1 MSSTPIQDPAA
12 EELSSGSGQ
21 TFPCRTLQPTSDPSA
36 SKRLCFYKSGDYKFS
51 GHRMVINAR
60 TFKTF
65 DALLDTLSNKVPL
78 PFGVRT
84 ITTPRGIH
92 LVKGLDD
99 FHDGGSYVCSDQK
112 RVKPLNL
119 AEVNRRQ
126 VPWNTTRPLSTG
138 RRRRIQLGQFG
149 RRKELPNRPA
159 KVTDRVTLRTPK
171 RLVVIKNKAP
181 TVKRIIVLQRRIAPT
196 FDALLDYLSQI
207 LQFPVLKLFSTDGR
221 RVDGLAA
228 LILCSGV
235 VVAAGNEPFRL
246 GNYSFNRGGQTA
258 QALYM
263 ENVDPSV
270 LQPRTH
276 NNKSFSSGRGSRNFS
291 LSSERYVI
299 NQINKSRDGSMNS
312 RLHHHNGSFDTE
324 VNQRGRGENEHHAC
338 IIPHDDD
345 IEKSFRVNQDGSM
358 TVEMKVRLTIKE
370 EEMLHWTTTLSR
382 HCLSKRKVC
391 ASISESAHSS
401 PDSNNGVAKDSSSIS
416 EGDSKEENHV
426 NGAGRGVC
434 FTDKHVYYNSKA
446 LGRAK
451 TIKRAPTPGPRHVKK
466 TASVESVKMVTE
478 SGIQESRLGHYSY
491 MEKTADGETT
501 EGYCVVRHS
510 SSSSNRPI
518 PKPRKTAS
526 AGKGNKGSHSSIRSS
541 GVAEV
546 LQIQNNGMEVTETVM
561 HIYESQGC
569 YNNYSANEEYSAD
582 GAPLHGSTSGPNSK
596 PSTGPSGPRSSSND
610 CDIDFSR
617 QPPTADSLRL
627 KEEMLSLSSEPISPT
642 QEIMSNLPTVTEDD
656 AQTATNSGIEDTVKR
671 DKTPKSEKNKK
682 MTKPAVNHHKSST
695 SKSSK
700 NSTDKLSSVGKK
712 SLGSSESAK
721 SVHKRKEAENK
732 EEKLPSKKTIK
743 VENKPRKSSALLDKT
758 ESVKITPPKR
768 QSLNKVA
775 ARDNGHNVNTP
786 SGRPQMK
793 KNISDILQPKRALPQ
808 SKKAMSKPKSMT
820 ENKMSPP
827 KKSLETSESV
837 SMPSLNPTPSEI
849 HQYVENWLE
858 TVSQEQAPYTE
869 AIPEGSEPPSTVVFQ
884 IGGGAESD
892 EKNGHQNDL
901 AEYYPMSGDNVK
913 KSASCLMV
921 PLYNGE
927 PEASLLHSVSMPSVR
942 VDPAHQYN
950 QLRAHKSAEAIGPT
964 GCESTST
971 TSNNLTPEEN
981 MKPVLRQLCSSI
993 QNIRRAS
1000 DTNKTYNL
1008 EKSNSLP
1015 DFSTQVASVF
1025 GSSCKAFLSFLSVM
1039 TLRDDLT
1046 GSAPKVNDQSRS
1058 TSEAMLM
1065 MQSLMKISAIE
1076 DKEELSASLTNLQ
1089 SSTSSQ
1095 FRERWKDFQTLRER
1109 LESEP
1114 LSSKVSETEFALD
1127 LDSEGGDVFEDQHL
1141 TLDELMEELNM
1152 PQDLRSE
1159 ICSTIHQARSFY
1171 PPEESTMVEPEGNQ
1185 SDSEEDLE
1193 KFVDESN
1200 DEAKST
1206 DPDDTCVEEN
1216 FAERKMDND
1225 DRDRKSDQEAD
1236 EVQEMVSDL
1245 KESEVSQTEQDE
1257 ALKDEKD
1264 EDQVEED
1271 REDKKAG
1278 EDGEMNETNDDGIEE
1293 AAMEDV
1299 EGQKAEI
1306 GSVEESVEKE
1316 KEGTE
1321 GEMTGDEDE
1330 EEEKLEEGGEG
1341 VVEETVEG
1349 LLDEEDQEE
1358 REYNSV
1364 EETREREGV
1373 DETEEE
1379 ERGGTDGVEEEA
1391 DEEESCDEG
1400 KQVEAEEEEEDLKE
1414 TDGNIDEEQ
1423 EEEEKEEIEGQ
1434 EVTEYYVEEELEKVI
1449 EETEQEEEV
1458 ENILDIEEEVT
1469 VVSEDFDEEADKVRE
1484 EKDEEE
1490 EVDIITEE
1498 ADEEEDNEEE
1508 DEDEEEEK
1516 ESNLVYRESDEEEE
1530 EDDDAEVEEERVISN
1545 ESVEENEVQEFE
1557 TEEEREDDK
1566 ENEGSDQVEKQ
1577 ESKEEVEEGDVSE
1590 DADSVEDGNSSNL
1603 LEEASYLQQSSHKQA
1618 NAECNSESPTKYS
1631 SEGQCEFT
1639 KGSGTEN
1646 ELETDEG
1653 GERRDENSLGLIH
1666 PVEISQELL
1675 DFVNSALQSSSL
1687 TFSYDARGNIR
1698 IEPDYARVVQTMP
1711 TRFPNRRKDSY
1722 GLKRLPSPNTSD
1734 LSDYRPETSESGGYK
1749 TQESVDIVTESEEEA
1764 SERSSPAL
1772 TPENDSLSLA
1782 GTAEVLQSTKIKSEE
1797 SFSSNHSGTKASKE
1811 DLSYFSAASSLKADA
1826 EAAPEAAQPDS
1837 CSSEKDTG
1845 DGVLIDQG
1853 RWLLKE
1859 NHLIRKSPP
1868 VALGMYGNMDS
1879 TSSDTG
1885 QENAGEDS
1893 PVHHKTQ
1900 PNALV
1905 DISSSELEDMA
1916 KPPTPKCTYFNM
1928 PHGSDSDPFLDN
1940 SSVHSVKKESSSGM
1954 GRSFRVSPIIDTS
1967 KTWPNKIG
1975 SLSSFTSVE
1984 FRLPDGKIHPEGEAP
1999 AVTQPRRTS
2008 SGGGRALQAQNSPET
2023 LLVRCGQ
2030 FCPIL

>member
-1 MSSTPIQDPAA
+1 MSNTPIQDPAA
-12 EELSSGSGQ
+12 EELSSGSDQ
-21 TFPCRTLQPTSDPSA
+21 TLPCPPLQPTSDPSA

-65 DALLDTLSNKVPL
+65 DALLDALSKKVPL

-92 LVKGLDD
+92 LVKGLDE

-138 RRRRIQLGQFG
+138 RRRRLQFGQFG
-149 RRKELPNRPA
+149 RRKELANRPA

-171 RLVVIKNKAP
+171 RLVVIKNKDP
-181 TVKRIIVLQRRIAPT
+181 TVKCTIMLQRRTAPT

-207 LQFPVLKLFSTDGR
+207 LKFPVLKLFSTDSR

-246 GNYSFNRGGQTA
+246 GNYSFNRTGQTA

-263 ENVDPSV
+263 ENLDPSM
-270 LQPRTH
+270 LQPSTH

-299 NQINKSRDGSMNS
+299 NQINRSRDGSMNS
-312 RLHHHNGSFDTE
+312 LHHHNESFDTE
-324 VNQRGRGENEHHAC
+324 VNQRGRGENEHHPC
-338 IIPHDDD
+338 ILPQDDD

-382 HCLSKRKVC
+382 HCLSKRTVC
-391 ASISESAHSS
+391 ASISESANSS

-416 EGDSKEENHV
+416 EGDSKEENHP
-426 NGAGRGVC
+426 NGAGKGVC
-434 FTDKHVYYNSKA
+434 FNDKHVYKNYNSKA
-446 LGRAK
+446 LGRVK
-451 TIKRAPTPGPRHVKK
+451 TIKRTPTPGPRHVKK

-510 SSSSNRPI
+510 SSSSSRPI

-569 YNNYSANEEYSAD
+569 YDNYFANEEYSAD

-627 KEEMLSLSSEPISPT
+627 REEMLSLSSEPISPT
-642 QEIMSNLPTVTEDD
+642 HEITNNLPTVTEDD
-656 AQTATNSGIEDTVKR
+656 AQTATDSRIEDTVKR

-682 MTKPAVNHHKSST
+682 RTKPAVNHKSST

-700 NSTDKLSSVGKK
+700 NSTDKLSSNTSVGKK

-721 SVHKRKEAENK
+721 SGHKSKEAENK
-732 EEKLPSKKTIK
+732 EEKLQSKKTIK
-743 VENKPRKSSALLDKT
+743 VEKKPRKSSALLDKT
-758 ESVKITPPKR
+758 ENVKITPPKR
-768 QSLNKVA
+768 QSMNKVA

-793 KNISDILQPKRALPQ
+793 KNISDILQPKKALLQ
-808 SKKAMSKPKSMT
+808 SKKTMSKPKSMT
-820 ENKMSPP
+820 ENRMSSP
-827 KKSLETSESV
+827 KKSLEASESV

-858 TVSQEQAPYTE
+858 TVGQEQAPYTE
-869 AIPEGSEPPSTVVFQ
+869 AIPEDSEPPSTVVFQ
-884 IGGGAESD
+884 IGGGSESD
-892 EKNGHQNDL
+892 EKDGHQNNS
-901 AEYYPMSGDNVK
+901 AEYYPLSGDNIK

-921 PLYNGE
+921 PLYKGE
-927 PEASLLHSVSMPSVR
+927 PETSLLHSVSMPSVR
-942 VDPAHQYN
+942 VDPAHQDN

-971 TSNNLTPEEN
+971 TSNILTPKE
-981 MKPVLRQLCSSI
+981 KITPVLRQLCSSI

-1000 DTNKTYNL
+1000 DTNTTYNL

-1046 GSAPKVNDQSRS
+1046 GSAPSVCDQSRS

-1065 MQSLMKISAIE
+1065 MQSLMKISAID
-1076 DKEELSASLTNLQ
+1076 DKEELRASLTNLQ

-1095 FRERWKDFQTLRER
+1095 FRERWKDFQILRER

-1114 LSSKVSETEFALD
+1114 LSPKVSETEFALD
-1127 LDSEGGDVFEDQHL
+1127 LDSEGGDIFEDQHL

-1159 ICSTIHQARSFY
+1159 ISSTIHQTRSFY
-1171 PPEESTMVEPEGNQ
+1171 PAEESTMVETEKNQ

-1225 DRDRKSDQEAD
+1225 DGDRKSDQEAD
-1236 EVQEMVSDL
+1236 EVQEMGND
-1245 KESEVSQTEQDE
+1245 SEVSQTEQDE
-1257 ALKDEKD
+1257 ALKDEED

-1271 REDKKAG
+1271 REDEKAG
-1278 EDGEMNETNDDGIEE
+1278 EDGETNETNDDGKEE

-1299 EGQKAEI
+1299 EGQKAEK

-1321 GEMTGDEDE
+1321 EEMTADE
-1330 EEEKLEEGGEG
+1330 EEEGEKLEEGGEE

-1349 LLDEEDQEE
+1349 LLDEDDPEE

-1364 EETREREGV
+1364 EETEEREGL

-1391 DEEESCDEG
+1391 DEEESWDEG
-1400 KQVEAEEEEEDLKE
+1400 K
-1414 TDGNIDEEQ
+1414 Q

-1434 EVTEYYVEEELEKVI
+1434 TVTEYDVEEELEKVI
-1449 EETEQEEEV
+1449 EETEEEEEV
-1458 ENILDIEEEVT
+1458 ENIFDIEEEVD
-1469 VVSEDFDEEADKVRE
+1469 VVSEDSDEEADKVKE
-1484 EKDEEE
+1484 MKDEEE
-1490 EVDIITEE
+1490 EVDNVTEVV
-1498 ADEEEDNEEE
+1498 
-1508 DEDEEEEK
+1508 DEEEE
-1516 ESNLVYRESDEEEE
+1516 EEEVDNVTEQVDEEEE
-1530 EDDDAEVEEERVISN
+1530 EEVEVVCRESNEEEGEDDDAEVERTEEERVITD

-1577 ESKEEVEEGDVSE
+1577 ESKEEVEEEDVSE
-1590 DADSVEDGNSSNL
+1590 DTDNFEDDNGCKNL
-1603 LEEASYLQQSSHKQA
+1603 LEEASYLQQSSHEEA

-1631 SEGQCEFT
+1631 SEGQCEYA
-1639 KGSGTEN
+1639 KGSGTDN

-1653 GERRDENSLGLIH
+1653 GERHEENSIGMIH

-1711 TRFPNRRKDSY
+1711 TLFPNRRKDSSY

-1734 LSDYRPETSESGGYK
+1734 LSDYRPDTSESGGYK
-1749 TQESVDIVTESEEEA
+1749 TQESVDIVTESGEEA

-1772 TPENDSLSLA
+1772 TPENDLLSLA
-1782 GTAEVLQSTKIKSEE
+1782 SNAEVLQSSRIKSEE
-1797 SFSSNHSGTKASKE
+1797 SFSSNDSGTKASKE

-1826 EAAPEAAQPDS
+1826 EAAPEAAQPVS
-1837 CSSEKDTG
+1837 FSSEKDTG

-1879 TSSDTG
+1879 SSTDTG
-1885 QENAGEDS
+1885 QENVGEDS
-1893 PVHHKTQ
+1893 PLHHKTQ
-1900 PNALV
+1900 PNPLV

-1916 KPPTPKCTYFNM
+1916 KPPTPKCTYYNM

-1940 SSVHSVKKESSSGM
+1940 SSVHSVKRDTSSGM
-1954 GRSFRVSPIIDTS
+1954 GRSFRVSPSIDTS
-1967 KTWPNKIG
+1967 KTRPNKIG

-1999 AVTQPRRTS
+1999 AVAQPRRTS
-2008 SGGGRALQAQNSPET
+2008 SGGGSALQAQNSPET

-2030 FCPIL
+2030 YCPIL

>member
-1 MSSTPIQDPAA
+1 
-12 EELSSGSGQ
+12 
-21 TFPCRTLQPTSDPSA
+21 
-36 SKRLCFYKSGDYKFS
+36 
-51 GHRMVINAR
+51 
-60 TFKTF
+60 
-65 DALLDTLSNKVPL
+65 
-78 PFGVRT
+78 
-84 ITTPRGIH
+84 
-92 LVKGLDD
+92 
-99 FHDGGSYVCSDQK
+99 
-112 RVKPLNL
+112 
-119 AEVNRRQ
+119 
-126 VPWNTTRPLSTG
+126 
-138 RRRRIQLGQFG
+138 
-149 RRKELPNRPA
+149 
-159 KVTDRVTLRTPK
+159 
-171 RLVVIKNKAP
+171 
-181 TVKRIIVLQRRIAPT
+181 
-196 FDALLDYLSQI
+196 
-207 LQFPVLKLFSTDGR
+207 
-221 RVDGLAA
+221 
-228 LILCSGV
+228 
-235 VVAAGNEPFRL
+235 
-246 GNYSFNRGGQTA
+246 
-258 QALYM
+258 
-263 ENVDPSV
+263 
-270 LQPRTH
+270 
-276 NNKSFSSGRGSRNFS
+276 
-291 LSSERYVI
+291 
-299 NQINKSRDGSMNS
+299 MNH
-312 RLHHHNGSFDTE
+312 LHHHNESFDTE
-324 VNQRGRGENEHHAC
+324 VSQRGRGENEHHPC
-338 IIPHDDD
+338 ILPQDDD

-382 HCLSKRKVC
+382 HCLSKRTVC
-391 ASISESAHSS
+391 ASISESANSS
-401 PDSNNGVAKDSSSIS
+401 PDSNNAIAKDSSSIS
-416 EGDSKEENHV
+416 EGDSKEENHP
-426 NGAGRGVC
+426 NGAGKGVC
-434 FTDKHVYYNSKA
+434 FNDKHVFKNYSSKA

-451 TIKRAPTPGPRHVKK
+451 TIKRTPTPGPRHIKK

-491 MEKTADGETT
+491 MEKRADGETT

-510 SSSSNRPI
+510 SSSSSRPI

-569 YNNYSANEEYSAD
+569 YDNYFANEEYSAD

-627 KEEMLSLSSEPISPT
+627 REEMLSLSSEPISPT
-642 QEIMSNLPTVTEDD
+642 PEITNNLPTVTEDD
-656 AQTATNSGIEDTVKR
+656 AQTAADSRVEETVKT

-682 MTKPAVNHHKSST
+682 RTKPAVNHKSST

-700 NSTDKLSSVGKK
+700 NSTDKLSSNTSVGKK
-712 SLGSSESAK
+712 SLGSLESAK
-721 SVHKRKEAENK
+721 SVHKSKEAENK
-732 EEKLPSKKTIK
+732 EEKLRSKKTIK
-743 VENKPRKSSALLDKT
+743 VEKKPRKSSALLDKT

-768 QSLNKVA
+768 QSTNKVA
-775 ARDNGHNVNTP
+775 ARDNGHNINTP

-793 KNISDILQPKRALPQ
+793 KNISDILQPKKALLQ
-808 SKKAMSKPKSMT
+808 SKKTTSKPKSMT
-820 ENKMSPP
+820 QNRTTSPR
-827 KKSLETSESV
+827 KSLEASQSV

-858 TVSQEQAPYTE
+858 TVGQEQAPYTE
-869 AIPEGSEPPSTVVFQ
+869 AIPEDSEPPSTVVFQ

-892 EKNGHQNDL
+892 EKDGHQNNS
-901 AEYYPMSGDNVK
+901 AECFPLSGDNVN

-921 PLYNGE
+921 PLYKGE
-927 PEASLLHSVSMPSVR
+927 PETSLLHSVSMPSVM
-942 VDPAHQYN
+942 DPAHQDN
-950 QLRAHKSAEAIGPT
+950 QLRAHKSEEAIDPT

-971 TSNNLTPEEN
+971 TSNILTPKGEIT
-981 MKPVLRQLCSSI
+981 PALRQLCSSI

-1000 DTNKTYNL
+1000 DTNTTYNL

-1039 TLRDDLT
+1039 TLRGDLT
-1046 GSAPKVNDQSRS
+1046 GSAPSVCDQSRS

-1065 MQSLMKISAIE
+1065 MQSLMKISTIE
-1076 DKEELSASLTNLQ
+1076 DKEELRASLTNLQ

-1095 FRERWKDFQTLRER
+1095 LRERWKDFQILRER

-1114 LSSKVSETEFALD
+1114 LSPKASETEFALD
-1127 LDSEGGDVFEDQHL
+1127 VDSEGGDISEDQHL
-1141 TLDELMEELNM
+1141 TLDELMDELNM

-1159 ICSTIHQARSFY
+1159 ISSTIHQTRSFY
-1171 PPEESTMVEPEGNQ
+1171 PLEESAMVETERNQ
-1185 SDSEEDLE
+1185 SNSEEDLE

-1200 DEAKST
+1200 DEAKSA
-1206 DPDDTCVEEN
+1206 DPDDTCVQEN

-1236 EVQEMVSDL
+1236 EVQEMGSDVNDL
-1245 KESEVSQTEQDE
+1245 EVSQTEQDE
-1257 ALKDEKD
+1257 AVKDEED

-1271 REDKKAG
+1271 REDKKSG
-1278 EDGEMNETNDDGIEE
+1278 EVGEMNETNDDGKEE

-1299 EGQKAEI
+1299 EGQKAEK

-1321 GEMTGDEDE
+1321 EEMTAE
-1330 EEEKLEEGGEG
+1330 EEEKLEEGGEE

-1349 LLDEEDQEE
+1349 LLDEEDPEE

-1364 EETREREGV
+1364 EETEEREGI

-1391 DEEESCDEG
+1391 DEEKSLDEG
-1400 KQVEAEEEEEDLKE
+1400 KQVEAGEEEEEDDVKE
-1414 TDGNIDEEQ
+1414 TDENIVEEQ
-1423 EEEEKEEIEGQ
+1423 EEEEKEEIEGPA
-1434 EVTEYYVEEELEKVI
+1434 VTECDVEEELEKVN
-1449 EETEQEEEV
+1449 EETEEEEEV
-1458 ENILDIEEEVT
+1458 ENILDIEEEVD
-1469 VVSEDFDEEADKVRE
+1469 VVSEDLDKESDKAKE

-1490 EVDIITEE
+1490 EVENVTEQGVK
-1498 ADEEEDNEEE
+1498 ED
-1508 DEDEEEEK
+1508 DEDEEENEEEEEEEK
-1516 ESNLVYRESDEEEE
+1516 ERKLVCRESNEEEE
-1530 EDDDAEVEEERVISN
+1530 EDDDAEVEEKRGITD
-1545 ESVEENEVQEFE
+1545 ESVEENEVQEFK
-1557 TEEEREDDK
+1557 TEEERED

-1577 ESKEEVEEGDVSE
+1577 ESKAEVEEGDVSE
-1590 DADSVEDGNSSNL
+1590 DKDSFEDDNSCNNL
-1603 LEEASYLQQSSHKQA
+1603 LAEASYLQQSSHEQA

-1631 SEGQCEFT
+1631 SEGQCENA
-1639 KGSGTEN
+1639 KGSGTDN
-1646 ELETDEG
+1646 ELDTDEG
-1653 GERRDENSLGLIH
+1653 GERHEENSIGLIH

-1711 TRFPNRRKDSY
+1711 TLFPNRRKDSSY

-1772 TPENDSLSLA
+1772 TPENDLLSL
-1782 GTAEVLQSTKIKSEE
+1782 TSDAEVLQSSRIRSEE
-1797 SFSSNHSGTKASKE
+1797 SFSSNDLGTKASKE

-1826 EAAPEAAQPDS
+1826 EAAPEAARPVS
-1837 CSSEKDTG
+1837 FSSEKDTG

-1868 VALGMYGNMDS
+1868 VALGMYGNMDNSS
-1879 TSSDTG
+1879 TDTG

-1893 PVHHKTQ
+1893 PLHHKTQ
-1900 PNALV
+1900 PNPLV

-1916 KPPTPKCTYFNM
+1916 KPPTPKCTYYNM
-1928 PHGSDSDPFLDN
+1928 PHGSDSDPFQDH
-1940 SSVHSVKKESSSGM
+1940 SSVHSVK
-1954 GRSFRVSPIIDTS
+1954 RDTRR
-1967 KTWPNKIG
+1967 W
-1975 SLSSFTSVE
+1975 
-1984 FRLPDGKIHPEGEAP
+1984 DGKKLQGVAKYRYVQNP
-1999 AVTQPRRTS
+1999 AK
-2008 SGGGRALQAQNSPET
+2008 
-2023 LLVRCGQ
+2023 
-2030 FCPIL
+2030 

>member
-1 MSSTPIQDPAA
+1 MSSTTIQDPAA
-12 EELSSGSGQ
+12 GKLSSGSGQ
-21 TFPCRTLQPTSDPSA
+21 TFPCLTLLPTSDPSA

-51 GHRMVINAR
+51 GHRMVINGR

-65 DALLDTLSNKVPL
+65 DALLDTLSRKVPL

-126 VPWNTTRPLSTG
+126 VPWNTTRPVSTG
-138 RRRRIQLGQFG
+138 RQRRIQFGQFG
-149 RRKELPNRPA
+149 RRKELANRPA

-171 RLVVIKNKAP
+171 RLVVIKNKDP
-181 TVKRIIVLQRRIAPT
+181 TVKSTIVLQRRTAPT

-235 VVAAGNEPFRL
+235 VVAAGNEPFKL
-246 GNYSFNRGGQTA
+246 GNNSFNRGGQTA

-263 ENVDPSV
+263 ENLDPSM

-299 NQINKSRDGSMNS
+299 NQINKSRDGSMNG
-312 RLHHHNGSFDTE
+312 RLHHHNESFDTE
-324 VNQRGRGENEHHAC
+324 VNQRGRGENEHHTC
-338 IIPHDDD
+338 VIPQDDD

-370 EEMLHWTTTLSR
+370 EEILHWTTTLSR
-382 HCLSKRKVC
+382 HCLSKRTVC
-391 ASISESAHSS
+391 ASISESANSS
-401 PDSNNGVAKDSSSIS
+401 PDSNNAVAKDSSSIS
-416 EGDSKEENHV
+416 EGDSKEENHA

-434 FTDKHVYYNSKA
+434 FDDNHKYKNYNSKA
-446 LGRAK
+446 LGRDK
-451 TIKRAPTPGPRHVKK
+451 TIKRTPTPGPRHVKK

-510 SSSSNRPI
+510 SSSSSRPI

-546 LQIQNNGMEVTETVM
+546 LQIQNNGMKVTETVM
-561 HIYESQGC
+561 HIYESQGG
-569 YNNYSANEEYSAD
+569 YDNYSANEEYSAD

-596 PSTGPSGPRSSSND
+596 ASTGPRSSSND

-617 QPPTADSLRL
+617 QPPTADSIQLR
-627 KEEMLSLSSEPISPT
+627 EEMLSLSSEPISPT
-642 QEIMSNLPTVTEDD
+642 HEITNNLPTVTEDD
-656 AQTATNSGIEDTVKR
+656 AQTAVNSQIEDTVKR
-671 DKTPKSEKNKK
+671 DKTPKSEKTKKK
-682 MTKPAVNHHKSST
+682 MTKPAVNQKSST

-700 NSTDKLSSVGKK
+700 NSTDKLSSNTSVGKK

-721 SVHKRKEAENK
+721 IVHKRKEAENK
-732 EEKLPSKKTIK
+732 EEKLQSKKTIK
-743 VENKPRKSSALLDKT
+743 VEKKPRKSSALLNKT

-775 ARDNGHNVNTP
+775 GRDNGHNVNTP

-793 KNISDILQPKRALPQ
+793 KNISDILQPKRAPLL
-808 SKKAMSKPKSMT
+808 SRKTIISKPKSMT
-820 ENKMSPP
+820 ENRTSSP

-837 SMPSLNPTPSEI
+837 SNPSLNPTPSEI

-858 TVSQEQAPYTE
+858 TVGQEQAPYTE
-869 AIPEGSEPPSTVVFQ
+869 AIPEDSEPPSTVVFQ
-884 IGGGAESD
+884 IGGGSESD
-892 EKNGHQNDL
+892 EKNGHQNNL
-901 AEYYPMSGDNVK
+901 AEYIPLSGDNVK
-913 KSASCLMV
+913 KSASCLTV
-921 PLYNGE
+921 PLYKGE

-942 VDPAHQYN
+942 VDPAQQDN

-971 TSNNLTPEEN
+971 SSNILTPKE
-981 MKPVLRQLCSSI
+981 KLTPVLRQLCSSI
-993 QNIRRAS
+993 GNIRRAS
-1000 DTNKTYNL
+1000 DTNTTYNL
-1008 EKSNSLP
+1008 DKSNSLP

-1025 GSSCKAFLSFLSVM
+1025 GSSCKALLSFLSVM
-1039 TLRDDLT
+1039 TLRDDLA
-1046 GSAPKVNDQSRS
+1046 GSAPNVCDQSRS

-1076 DKEELSASLTNLQ
+1076 DKEELSVSLSNLQ

-1095 FRERWKDFQTLRER
+1095 FRERWKDFQILRER
-1109 LESEP
+1109 LEIEP
-1114 LSSKVSETEFALD
+1114 LSDQVSETEFALD
-1127 LDSEGGDVFEDQHL
+1127 LDSEGGDIVEDQHL

-1152 PQDLRSE
+1152 PQDLKSE
-1159 ICSTIHQARSFY
+1159 ISSTIHQARSFY
-1171 PPEESTMVEPEGNQ
+1171 PPEESTMVETERNQ

-1193 KFVDESN
+1193 KFVDESK
-1200 DEAKST
+1200 DEAKSA
-1206 DPDDTCVEEN
+1206 DSDDTRAEEN
-1216 FAERKMDND
+1216 FAERKMDTD
-1225 DRDRKSDQEAD
+1225 DGDRKSDQEAD
-1236 EVQEMVSDL
+1236 EVQELGSDL
-1245 KESEVSQTEQDE
+1245 KDSEVSQTEQDE
-1257 ALKDEKD
+1257 ALKDEED
-1264 EDQVEED
+1264 EDKVEED
-1271 REDKKAG
+1271 RKDKKAG
-1278 EDGEMNETNDDGIEE
+1278 EDGEMNETNDDGKEE
-1293 AAMEDV
+1293 EAMEDV
-1299 EGQKAEI
+1299 EGQKAEN
-1306 GSVEESVEKE
+1306 GSVEESVDKE

-1321 GEMTGDEDE
+1321 EEMTADEDE
-1330 EEEKLEEGGEG
+1330 EREKLEEGGEG
-1341 VVEETVEG
+1341 VVEETVGG
-1349 LLDEEDQEE
+1349 LLDEKDLEE
-1358 REYNSV
+1358 REYNSID
-1364 EETREREGV
+1364 ETEERESV
-1373 DETEEE
+1373 DETKEE
-1379 ERGGTDGVEEEA
+1379 ERGGMDGVEEEA
-1391 DEEESCDEG
+1391 DEEV
-1400 KQVEAEEEEEDLKE
+1400 KAEEGVDHKE
-1414 TDGNIDEEQ
+1414 KDENIF
-1423 EEEEKEEIEGQ
+1423 
-1434 EVTEYYVEEELEKVI
+1434 TEYDVEEELEKVI
-1449 EETEQEEEV
+1449 EETEEEEEV
-1458 ENILDIEEEVT
+1458 ENILNMEEEVD
-1469 VVSEDFDEEADKVRE
+1469 VVSEDFDEEADQVRE
-1484 EKDEEE
+1484 EKDEEDLDNVAE
-1490 EVDIITEE
+1490 EVDEE
-1498 ADEEEDNEEE
+1498 EDEEDNEEE
-1508 DEDEEEEK
+1508 EKEEEK
-1516 ESNLVYRESDEEEE
+1516 ERKLVWRESNEEEE
-1530 EDDDAEVEEERVISN
+1530 EDDDAEVEEERVITDK
-1545 ESVEENEVQEFE
+1545 SVEENEVQEFE
-1557 TEEEREDDK
+1557 TEVEREDDK

-1577 ESKEEVEEGDVSE
+1577 VSKEEVEEGDVSE
-1590 DADSVEDGNSSNL
+1590 DVDSFEGGTTTNL
-1603 LEEASYLQQSSHKQA
+1603 LEEASYLQQSSNEQA

-1639 KGSGTEN
+1639 KGSGTDN

-1653 GERRDENSLGLIH
+1653 GERREENSLIH

-1698 IEPDYARVVQTMP
+1698 IEPDHARVVQTMP
-1711 TRFPNRRKDSY
+1711 TLFPNRRKDSSY

-1749 TQESVDIVTESEEEA
+1749 TQESVDLVSESGEEA

-1772 TPENDSLSLA
+1772 TPENDLLSLA
-1782 GTAEVLQSTKIKSEE
+1782 STAEVLQSSRIKSEE
-1797 SFSSNHSGTKASKE
+1797 SFSSNDSGTKASKE
-1811 DLSYFSAASSLKADA
+1811 DLSYFSAASSLKGDA
-1826 EAAPEAAQPDS
+1826 EAAPEATQPVS
-1837 CSSEKDTG
+1837 LSSEKDTG

-1879 TSSDTG
+1879 TSTDTG

-1893 PVHHKTQ
+1893 PLHHKTQ
-1900 PNALV
+1900 PDPLV
-1905 DISSSELEDMA
+1905 DISTSELEDMA
-1916 KPPTPKCTYFNM
+1916 KPPTPKCTYYNM

-1940 SSVHSVKKESSSGM
+1940 YSGHSVKKDTSSGM
-1954 GRSFRVSPIIDTS
+1954 GRSFRVSPSIDTS

-1975 SLSSFTSVE
+1975 SPSSFKSVE
-1984 FRLPDGKIHPEGEAP
+1984 FRLPDGRIHPEGEAP
-1999 AVTQPRRTS
+1999 VVTQPRRTS
-2008 SGGGRALQAQNSPET
+2008 SGGSSALQAQNSPET

-2030 FCPIL
+2030 YCPIL